1 MRCIILWRVRRADVK
16 ERGKRLDEAD
26 ERANANGAA
35 LDYHPNGNSKLPGD
49 NLTAMHILLLD
60 LGVESTQEVK
70 QALSGQG
77 YEINTDCNLTVDEIL
92 ALSPDVLIT
101 EATPSDLSCC
111 GLISQLKASRDP
123 RALKIVMIVHG
134 GAMERARALDLRA
147 DDVISFPFDPLEFA
161 ARIRTQFR
169 ERQPELELE
178 AKLKDALQK
187 EHLAET
193 VVEALSDGMNAKR
206 RFGLIP
212 AIFVLSAAVILAAF
226 AMVISNRH
234 GRKVTLQ
241 LKAEVARLNGGIL
254 QQEELLRRAEQA
266 RISLTASDRSGT
278 RESLKAQTEEIRKK
292 IAADGNTDGESLK
305 RQLQETQ
312 NRLSRLE
319 NEGRVAETIV
329 HTYGPSIC
337 LLHVVVEFR
346 DSDSGQLIRLSSD
359 ATGKAQVDDKGMV
372 SLDTEGTGPP
382 LQIDVFGTGFLVARD
397 GRLLTNHHVAEPW
410 WSNAELKQLL
420 DRGASAFAASYTVY
434 FPGTFQG
441 IAAKLERISA
451 QADLATLK
459 LETPAPPHAALLQLD
474 DRSEASV
481 SGDPVV
487 LIGYPTGIEG
497 ILARA
502 GSDITQKVVG
512 NAHEVRQ
519 IVSQLAAQHLIR
531 PTTTQGHIG
540 DVLVDKIVYDA
551 ATTSGGS
558 GGPLFN
564 RDGKVIGVNFATLT
578 DFGGSNLAVPV
589 RYADE
594 LMK

>member
-1 MRCIILWRVRRADVK
+1 MSAGTKAED
-16 ERGKRLDEAD
+16 
-26 ERANANGAA
+26 A
-35 LDYHPNGNSKLPGD
+35 LDYHPNGKPKRFGDKLTG
-49 NLTAMHILLLD
+49 MHVLLLN
-60 LGVESTQEVK
+60 LGIESSEEVK

-77 YEINTDCNLTVDEIL
+77 YQITTDRNLTVDQVL
-92 ALSPDVLIT
+92 ALSPEVLIT

-111 GLISQLKASRDP
+111 GLISQIKAGRDQ
-123 RALKIVMIVHG
+123 RALKIVMMVHG
-134 GAMERARALDLRA
+134 GALERARALDLGA
-147 DDVISFPFDPLEFA
+147 DDVISFPFAPLEFS

-193 VVEALSDGMNAKR
+193 AVEALSGGMNAKR

-212 AIFVLSAAVILAAF
+212 AILFLSAAVLLAAL
-226 AMVISNRH
+226 ATVISNRH

-241 LKAEVARLNGGIL
+241 LKAELARLNGGIL
-254 QQEELLRRAEQA
+254 QQDELLRRAEQA
-266 RISLTASDRSGT
+266 RTSLTASDPSGT
-278 RESLKAQTEEIRKK
+278 RESLRAQTEEIRKK
-292 IAADGNTDGESLK
+292 IAADGDTNGVSLT
-305 RQLQETQ
+305 RQLRETQ
-312 NRLSRLE
+312 NRLRRLE

-346 DSDSGQLIRLSSD
+346 DTDSGQLIRISTD

-372 SLDTEGTGPP
+372 SLDTEGTGQP

-410 WSNAELKQLL
+410 WSNEELKKLT

-441 IAAKLERISA
+441 IAAKLDRISA
-451 QADLATLK
+451 HADLATLK
-459 LETPAPPHAALLQLD
+459 LETPAPPHAALLELD

-512 NAHEVRQ
+512 NAHEVTQ
-519 IVSQLAAQHLIR
+519 IVSQLAERHLIR

-540 DVLVDKIVYDA
+540 DVLADKIVYDA

-594 LMK
+594 LVK

>member
-1 MRCIILWRVRRADVK
+1 MR
-16 ERGKRLDEAD
+16 
-26 ERANANGAA
+26 
-35 LDYHPNGNSKLPGD
+35 
-49 NLTAMHILLLD
+49 ILLLD

-77 YEINTDCNLTVDEIL
+77 YEITTERSLSVDEVL
-92 ALSPDVLIT
+92 ALFPEVLIT

-111 GLISQLKASRDP
+111 GLISQIKAGP
-123 RALKIVMIVHG
+123 TPGNLKIVMIVHG
-134 GAMERARALDLRA
+134 GALERARALDLRA
-147 DDVISFPFDPLEFA
+147 DDVISFPFEPVEFA

-178 AKLKDALQK
+178 AKLNDALKK
-187 EHLAET
+187 EHLAESA
-193 VVEALSDGMNAKR
+193 VEALSGGTNAKGR
-206 RFGLIP
+206 LWLMP
-212 AIFVLSAAVILAAF
+212 AIYALSAAVVLAGLAT
-226 AMVISNRH
+226 VISNRH
-234 GRKVTLQ
+234 SRKDTLQ

-254 QQEELLRRAEQA
+254 QQGELLRRAEQA
-266 RISLTASDRSGT
+266 RASLTTSGASGT
-278 RESLKAQTEEIRKK
+278 RESLQAQTEEIRRK

-305 RQLQETQ
+305 RQLQQAQ

-337 LLHVVVEFR
+337 LLHVVVGFR
-346 DSDSGQLIRLSSD
+346 DNDSGQLIRIATD
-359 ATGKAQVDDKGMV
+359 ATGKPKVDDKGMV
-372 SLDTEGTGPP
+372 SLETEGTGPL
-382 LQIDVFGTGFLVARD
+382 LQLDVFGTGFLVARD

-410 WSNAELKQLL
+410 WGEEELKQLL
-420 DRGASAFAASYTVY
+420 DRGAVAFAVSYTAY
-434 FPGTFQG
+434 FPGTSEG
-441 IAAKLERISA
+441 IAAKVDRISSN
-451 QADLATLK
+451 ADLATLK
-459 LETPAPPHAALLQLD
+459 LQTPAPPHVTLLALD

-481 SGDPVV
+481 SGEPVV

-502 GSDITQKVVG
+502 GSDVARGVAE
-512 NAHEVRQ
+512 NAHEVTQ
-519 IVSQLAAQHLIR
+519 VVSRLSAQHLIR

-540 DVLVDKIVYDA
+540 DILQDKIVYDA

-564 RDGKVIGVNFATLT
+564 HDGKVIGVNFAMLN
-578 DFGGSNLAVPV
+578 DFGGSNLAVPI

-594 LMK
+594 LVK